1 MKRFAIFLAV
11 IVGVVL
17 AVGTAYA
24 AQPASSGPH
33 FNLNIIGFENC
44 TMDPETPGVYPDC
57 FKGQDGPGGHVIFVP
72 WKTAQVEDIC
82 ATEDPIVEDPTDVT
96 VAELQRGVR
105 ILVTDAFGDDLQV
118 IDKDA
123 TDGLAKFNLPDGCY
137 QVFASPGGKPDGC
150 MDIDTIICFECEI
163 VDEVE
168 VCTQVNCAGDL
179 SNDKFVLVGH
189 INVDRSKGKPHWDNV
204 TDDLL
209 PAITGVGSGD
219 PGYLDFFWQ
228 IYNQYLRVAH
238 LRIQSIPCE

>member
-1 MKRFAIFLAV
+1 MKRLAICLAIVFAVALAAPTF
-11 IVGVVL
+11 GD
-17 AVGTAYA
+17 
-24 AQPASSGPH
+24 QPPSSGPH
-33 FNLNIIGFENC
+33 YNLNIIGFENC

-82 ATEDPIVEDPTDVT
+82 ATDDPIVSDPTDVT

-105 ILVTDAFGDDLQV
+105 ILVTDAYGDDLQV

-150 MDIDTIICFECEI
+150 MDIDTIICFDL
-163 VDEVE
+163 VDDVL
-168 VCTQVNCAGDL
+168 VQVDCRGDL

-204 TDDLL
+204 TSELL
-209 PAITGVGSGD
+209 NSATGVGNGD

-238 LRIQSIPCE
+238 LRIQSIPCD